1 MSKQE
6 AQAYALQEEKNEN
19 TIDELNSNPFSC
31 FMHRETYVN
40 RKIPLN
46 AKLAVLVDRVSNL
59 KESIENIEHFAKI

>member
-1 MSKQE
+1 MINS
-6 AQAYALQEEKNEN
+6 
-19 TIDELNSNPFSC
+19 SNPLNC

-46 AKLAVLVDRVSNL
+46 AKLAVLIDRVHNL